1 MKNRE
6 IAVGLDIGTT
16 KIVAMVGRKNE
27 HGKIEILGVGVSE
40 SPGVH
45 RGVVTNI
52 VKTVNSIKEAVEKA
66 EAMSGHKINEV
77 TVGIAGQ
84 QIRSLQINSSHVAIS
99 YAVFCWK
106 KKKVH
111 EDLADDI

>member
-84 QIRSLQINSSHVAIS
+84 HIRSLQHSDYKIGRAS
-99 YAVFCWK
+99 CR
-106 KKKVH
+106 
-111 EDLADDI
+111 ERE